1 MEYNSPEFRKWLD
14 KLQQESWQLEL
25 LISGFAIFGLVSAI
39 DVINVKGAAAAASEI
54 IGFTTAWGVALVCVL
69 IFIFNLVLHVLL
81 RGLWIGAIG
90 LRYVSGDIDYDKLNY
105 SDKFTSYLKRKVG
118 SFDRYISRL
127 ENYCSILFSITF
139 LLVFYVIGF
148 MAVMAAVGL
157 LINLIKN
164 LEFIPDDI
172 SRYIRIGIGLIFG
185 LSALLVFID
194 FLGQGFLKRKKWTT
208 KIYFPIYWVFSKLT
222 LSFLYRPIAYNFLDN
237 KLGKRVSLL
246 LLPVYIGILFISSFD
261 YFNSNY
267 IVVLTGSSENFADN
281 SNYDNEITEDA
292 QFVDFASIPSKI
304 INTSYLKVFIPFST
318 AKEDF
323 VYEVNQSLKPEN
335 DVRGYGTGI
344 MVGVNESKRNQ
355 DNEEKNKNLADYLVA
370 INQLYSLKIDSMPH
384 SSDFIFAKNAK
395 QRIGFETYLDIEN
408 LSKGKHVLT
417 INGPERKKL
426 GTKEDTINFNEK
438 LVTIPFW
445 YFPQNPSTISNLRK
459 IEIDNTSSK

>member
-39 DVINVKGAAAAASEI
+39 DTIKVKIAAAAASEI
-54 IGFTTAWGVALVCVL
+54 IGFTTAWSVALICVL

-105 SDKFTSYLKRKVG
+105 SDKFTSYLKLKVG

-148 MAVMAAVGL
+148 MAVMMAVGL
-157 LINLIKN
+157 LMNLIKN

-172 SRYIRIGIGLIFG
+172 SKYIRKGIGVIFG

-194 FLGQGFLKRKKWTT
+194 FLGQGFLKKKKWTT
-208 KIYFPIYWVFSKLT
+208 KLYFPIYWVFSKLT

-237 KLGKRVSLL
+237 KLGKRVSLF
-246 LLPVYIGILFISSFD
+246 LLPVYIAILFISSFD

-267 IVVLTGSSENFADN
+267 LVVLRGSSENFADN
-281 SNYDNEITEDA
+281 SNYDDEITADT

-304 INTSYLKVFIPFST
+304 IHTSYLKVFIPFST

-323 VYEVNQSLKPEN
+323 VYEVNKSLKPED
-335 DVRGYGTGI
+335 DVRGFGTGI
-344 MVGVNESKRNQ
+344 MVGVNEGNRNK
-355 DNEEKNKNLADYLVA
+355 DEETKNKNLADYLSA
-370 INQLYSLKIDSMPH
+370 INQLYNLKIDSIPH
-384 SSDFIFAKNAK
+384 TSDFIFAENAK

-417 INGPERKKL
+417 INGPKKIRIKKDSIDFNKKL
-426 GTKEDTINFNEK
+426 I
-438 LVTIPFW
+438 TIPFW
-445 YFPQNPSTISNLRK
+445 YYPQNGSTPSNLNQ
-459 IEIDNTSSK
+459 IEIDSTTKK